1 MEGKRKRPPDPRR
14 AWRRGGGQWAD
25 EIGYSQAAEEV
36 KPIDEPTLDLFGA
49 MARSNPSPRFIRA
62 LHEAIRW
69 APTYAVR
76 QRLIELDDQLNGG
89 GK

>member
-25 EIGYSQAAEEV
+25 EIGYGQAAEEV
-36 KPIDEPTLDLFGA
+36 KPTDEPTLNLFGETA
-49 MARSNPSPRFIRA
+49 MVQPSPRFMRA
-62 LHEAIRW
+62 LHEAIRC
-69 APTYAVR
+69 APTYVVR
-76 QRLIELDDQLNGG
+76 HQLLEISKQIDGG